1 MFTGTEMFTFTGA
14 VLCSPRRFYVHWD
27 DFMFTGREIQE
38 IRRNQK
44 NIKWIII
51 PETRGAKYKCAGKL
65 HLKTIRRRT
74 WPVGQWPDG
83 RRGGNSSNP
92 STSELYRRPKALVAV
107 PICVCAHGSGTP
119 LTRFVAPQG
128 APPKAPLAG
137 SACVRA
143 LRFGT
148 PFIRFV
154 APQGATPKAPV
165 ARSTCAPTPHFGT
178 PLTRFLIPLEV
189 PQKAPVA
196 GSTCVRAPRLGTS
209 LTRFVAPW
217 GALVAGPTCA
227 RALHFGTPLTR
238 SGPHRE
244 LHRRNLLQGPHAFP
258 PLTSVHPSHA
268 SRPNSELDRRPQWQG
283 PRVSPPLI
291 SAHPSRLSWP
301 HKELHRRPQWQ
312 GSHASAPLIPA
323 RPSHACFVALRSP
336 YKDLVI
342 RQPPP
347 IHATMRPVLSAARC
361 LWRGPVPTVFVICS
375 PSYFQGEPP
384 EFARRPHRCS
394 HWDTDSV
401 LCSRGSR
408 GRTSRG
414 NCPLRSEAWQGSQ
427 PTADHHGRPWQTTA
441 ARQTTGTQ
449 EHGRPAMQ
457 ITRSRQTNTSD
468 ARDGYRNFGYNA

>member
-1 MFTGTEMFTFTGA
+1 M
-14 VLCSPRRFYVHWD
+14 
-27 DFMFTGREIQE
+27 
-38 IRRNQK
+38 
-44 NIKWIII
+44 
-51 PETRGAKYKCAGKL
+51 
-65 HLKTIRRRT
+65 
-74 WPVGQWPDG
+74 
-83 RRGGNSSNP
+83 
-92 STSELYRRPKALVAV
+92 
-107 PICVCAHGSGTP
+107 
-119 LTRFVAPQG
+119 
-128 APPKAPLAG
+128 
-137 SACVRA
+137 
-143 LRFGT
+143 
-148 PFIRFV
+148 
-154 APQGATPKAPV
+154 
-165 ARSTCAPTPHFGT
+165 
-178 PLTRFLIPLEV
+178 
-189 PQKAPVA
+189 
-196 GSTCVRAPRLGTS
+196 
-209 LTRFVAPW
+209 
-217 GALVAGPTCA
+217 AGPTCA

-384 EFARRPHRCS
+384 EFARRPRRCS

-457 ITRSRQTNTSD
+457 ITRSRQTNTVDVRFVLVSFVFVLVVVVLLLLLGLLLLPTD
-468 ARDGYRNFGYNA
+468 SSSPSAEFSSSASRAPPASPGSPRWPREGPEDSSTHMKTYPGERPNHMQLRTPQAR